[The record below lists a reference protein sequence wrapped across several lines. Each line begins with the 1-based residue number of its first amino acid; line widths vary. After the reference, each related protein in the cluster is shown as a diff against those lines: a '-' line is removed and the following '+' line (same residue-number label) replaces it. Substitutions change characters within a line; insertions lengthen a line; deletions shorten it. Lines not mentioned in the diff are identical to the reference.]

1 MEPDEIKAA
10 WQALNA
16 RLARQEDLQRELLRG
31 QHQQQA
37 QHQLRPLR
45 IGLLLQA
52 LLGVG
57 LVLLGVGCWRT
68 NPGIPGLLA
77 TGIALHAFGVLHI
90 VFAVAVL
97 TLAAGIRP
105 ASAVLTIQRRLR
117 ALLRLQRL
125 NSAVCGAP
133 WWIGWVLVV
142 IGFAGLSPNASAGPT
157 PAWIWISLAVGVLG
171 TALTWIWA
179 ARAARKPQGLYA
191 RMDDGADGIR
201 RSLKLVDELDRFEQ
215 E

>member
-10 WQALNA
+10 WQALDA
-16 RLARQEDLQRELLRG
+16 RLSRQEDLQRELLRG
-31 QHQQQA
+31 QHQQQV
-37 QHQLRPLR
+37 QRQLLPLR
-45 IGLLLQA
+45 IGMLLQA

-68 NPGIPGLLA
+68 NPGITGLLA
-77 TGIALHAFGVLHI
+77 AGIALHAFGVLHI

-97 TLAAGIRP
+97 TLAASIRP
-105 ASAVLTIQRRLR
+105 SFPVLTIQRRLR

-142 IGFAGLSPNASAGPT
+142 VGFAGQAPIAPGTPTPGWVWVSLALGLIGTLATWAWMARSLHRSNASHG
-157 PAWIWISLAVGVLG
+157 WL
-171 TALTWIWA
+171 
-179 ARAARKPQGLYA
+179 
-191 RMDDGADGIR
+191 DDGADGIR
-201 RSLKLVDELDRFEQ
+201 RSLRLYEDVARFERD
-215 E
+215 

>member
-10 WQALNA
+10 WQALDA
-16 RLARQEDLQRELLRG
+16 RLSRQEDLQRELLRG
-31 QHQQQA
+31 QHRQQA
-37 QHQLRPLR
+37 QRQLRPLR

-97 TLAAGIRP
+97 TLTGGIRP
-105 ASAVLTIQRRLR
+105 SSAVLTIQRRLR

-142 IGFAGLSPNASAGPT
+142 VGFAGQAPVAPGTPT
-157 PAWIWISLAVGVLG
+157 PAWIWASLALGLVGTL
-171 TALTWIWA
+171 ATWAWM
-179 ARAARKPQGLYA
+179 ARSLRRVDAPRGWL
-191 RMDDGADGIR
+191 DDGADGIR
-201 RSLKLVDELDRFEQ
+201 RSLRLYEDVARFERD
-215 E
+215 